1 MPYLA
6 DGSTDTIARPVME
19 AYVSRLT
26 HEKYAAT
33 YTKVVNSLKN
43 MFKAK
48 PDSPTLL
55 NFIALVRWVDTA
67 AANKLSAD
75 VGMAAPAH

>member
-1 MPYLA
+1 LPYLP
-6 DGSTDTIARPVME
+6 DGRTDTIAQPVLE
-19 AYVSRLT
+19 SYVVRLM

-48 PDSPTLL
+48 PDSATLL
-55 NFIALVRWVDTA
+55 NFISLVRWVDAGA
-67 AANKLSAD
+67 ADRLSAD
-75 VGMAAPAH
+75 IGMHAHAH